1 MTAESL
7 QKNQIKGTGRPVPFH
22 TLRSAAVRLTI
33 YFLTLMTT
41 SLSVFSK
48 NLPIQKDHHFK
59 NSTTPKFNRHRP
71 LGKKRSKTNG
81 IKLAKERGR
90 SAASPFLALNY
101 R

>member
-1 MTAESL
+1 MTAERL

-48 NLPIQKDHHFK
+48 NLPR
-59 NSTTPKFNRHRP
+59 FNKGVRNQFGN
-71 LGKKRSKTNG
+71 L
-81 IKLAKERGR
+81 GR
-90 SAASPFLALNY
+90 SLQAFFA
-101 R
+101 